1 MKKKEVTLYAV
12 EAKDRE
18 NEPWRCILMF
28 RSQRKALA
36 NARRIAVDGGYYYV
50 RTAEWVRKEE
60 AE

>member
-36 NARRIAVDGGYYYV
+36 NACRIAVEMVYHDV
-50 RTAEWVRKEE
+50 RTAEWVRKEGE
-60 AE
+60 Q